1 MKLLFE
7 NWNKFLNEEEIN
19 EVTEDELENIEDI
32 LNDLDAEDLSFGNIF
47 GDKMRIIR
55 PMKVQDKNL
64 DALKKLLTQSGYT
77 PDFSTGLASYYSF
90 SLAPMKEGDKPSTII
105 LTPEQQEYLIDDN
118 GEIARLETDTEE
130 SFEKRKRKIQKKQVK
145 IGKLLQKGAR
155 LYDNAREAWTAS
167 DTINPEDFGLS
178 PDGESQDDT
187 ENVEKYRVA
196 ATELLDKSR
205 KVHQRLFDVFQGD
218 TNRATSAY
226 NIYQKLAEWWNKKSA
241 FYRENPEEATNDA
254 MTNSEYSIIY
264 TRHPLDVMRMSDF
277 DNITSCHTPPSRPSD
292 SGNSYFKCAVAEAH
306 GHGPVAYVVRNE
318 DLNDWITSSAQSFE
332 GYQEFLDF
340 LEEHEEEL
348 FMDTE
353 RGTGEISPI
362 SRVRLKKFINPSLE
376 VSLAVPSTRTYG
388 KRFPHLYKNISN
400 FAKEKQAKE
409 IKRIEDSKD
418 AENPYDDAFEDGKLN
433 LGKWERMGGSYQD
446 GGDYPGE
453 AIHAFLGYTTTGQ
466 AHYDN
471 TFEDNLSING
481 DVRAQWE
488 ERVNEIKDQFN
499 RRMDAITITAE
510 VEDDGDN
517 EYYIDVRAT
526 LMLSFDES
534 KFKISAFQDKTRL
547 TIDALPEEL
556 INYGFDWLDNQAHY
570 TTINKEHPQW
580 ADKTRDDV
588 HNAESAVIVE
598 IPIMIEEVNPEGG
611 GYAYNPDNFEEI
623 CGKID
628 EADDQVAG
636 VQEIA
641 TSFLKREGIMEGG
654 GLHTLARALEDESWY
669 EWSHEIDDDWAP
681 TSIEVETKVDVNF
694 NDLIKKIPITFDY
707 QPDKSSEVFIMFA
720 GDPLA
725 LASKTHGGEDYSFK
739 GFEVRSPEFDT
750 EKMDGFMTLDAVKEY
765 AQWNVANMILRPKS
779 RMLSNVMG
787 GSRKGESTR
796 DYSLEVRRLMREE
809 AEGKEDEFKYPNS
822 SMWVDGPDSEDDYT
836 MKFML
841 QLNEDTPDEVTENA
855 LSIVTET
862 DDEDILKKIFRTAFA
877 KVAKIPGENIQETK
891 SYFKKFNYIG

>member
-707 QPDKSSEVFIMFA
+707 QPDNPQKSLLCS
-720 GDPLA
+720 LA
-725 LASKTHGGEDYSFK
+725 TRLLWHLKLTAAKIILSKDLKCAH
-739 GFEVRSPEFDT
+739 RN
-750 EKMDGFMTLDAVKEY
+750 L
-765 AQWNVANMILRPKS
+765 
-779 RMLSNVMG
+779 
-787 GSRKGESTR
+787 
-796 DYSLEVRRLMREE
+796 
-809 AEGKEDEFKYPNS
+809 
-822 SMWVDGPDSEDDYT
+822 
-836 MKFML
+836 
-841 QLNEDTPDEVTENA
+841 
-855 LSIVTET
+855 
-862 DDEDILKKIFRTAFA
+862 ILKKWM
-877 KVAKIPGENIQETK
+877 GL
-891 SYFKKFNYIG
+891 